1 MKGVSLSKDQS
12 ALSINGKDFQGREL
26 ILVYAFQDLAKF
38 QKVELLARQLCDFEL
53 ASLKFNEVVN
63 TCLVG
68 AGKENVRFFKIKNNF
83 LPSQLVSLNNTARGK
98 VFNNSTCTY
107 KLVED
112 PRSG

>member
-1 MKGVSLSKDQS
+1 MT
-12 ALSINGKDFQGREL
+12 R
-26 ILVYAFQDLAKF
+26 F

-53 ASLKFNEVVN
+53 VSLKFNEVVS
-63 TCLVG
+63 TCLIG
-68 AGKENVRFFKIKNNF
+68 CGKENVRFFKIKNNF

-112 PRSG
+112 TKSGNGQTLVYK